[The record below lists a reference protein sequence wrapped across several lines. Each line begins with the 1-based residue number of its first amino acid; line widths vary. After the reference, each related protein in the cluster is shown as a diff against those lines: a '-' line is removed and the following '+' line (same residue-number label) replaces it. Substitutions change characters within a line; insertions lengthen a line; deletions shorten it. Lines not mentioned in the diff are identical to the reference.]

1 MLSVF
6 YIRVVN
12 VVVTVIY
19 AICNLI
25 FLMGLCHCK
34 CKKEATSNNLAYR
47 QNARARRHTEASN
60 GEDRTDWYMPG
71 SASLWW
77 KSMSSKVVD
86 NLILD
91 TLNVI
96 GTLVENE
103 EEPPEVL
110 LKLHNIADQEE
121 GWIQVVQSMVQVIPL
136 EDPLGPAVIT
146 LLLDDCP
153 LPNKDAVLRLSKL
166 FNLSRQTASVKGR
179 RSVRQQRNICI
190 VLGVLA
196 EKLSG
201 PSSVAI
207 LTPGTLAYLITNL
220 DEDTNPVVTLFSII
234 ALEKFAQTSENKA
247 TIMRALSNCP
257 GNNPLLHLE
266 QHRFS
271 GDLIKAQVGFCAQ
284 WCLDNVFVTE
294 GRCFSYEKTDMSNI
308 KAMLNTK
315 DVSEYLKI
323 SPDGL
328 EARCDAYSFESVR
341 CTFQVD
347 SGIWYYETRILSSG
361 VMQIGWATRNSKFLN
376 HEGYGIG
383 DDEYSIAYDGCR
395 QLVWYNARS
404 QAQCEGQWTPGDVLG
419 CLLDL
424 EKPVVKFYI
433 NGRLIVS
440 TVQLFNHTRTGFF
453 AAASFM
459 SFQQCRFNFGCEPF
473 SFLPP
478 DIKFQSFN
486 DHANLSPEERIVL
499 PRHLQLEL
507 LRRMSV
513 KEDSCT
519 ICFDYKATITLQ
531 PCGHKG
537 FCQRCFQQLSECPM
551 CRGTI
556 TDMTEDNT

>member
-1 MLSVF
+1 
-6 YIRVVN
+6 
-12 VVVTVIY
+12 
-19 AICNLI
+19 
-25 FLMGLCHCK
+25 MGVCLCK
-34 CKKEATSNNLAYR
+34 CKEEEQSVSTSNHD
-47 QNARARRHTEASN
+47 RRRRISSN
-60 GEDRTDWYMPG
+60 IQAEDQPDWYMPG
-71 SASLWW
+71 SGSNWW
-77 KSMSSKVVD
+77 KSVPAKVVD
-86 NLILD
+86 NLVLD

-110 LKLHNIADQEE
+110 LKLHNIADQEY
-121 GWIQVVQSMVQVIPL
+121 GWIQVVQSMVNVIPV

-153 LPNKDAVLRLSKL
+153 LPNKEAVLRLSKL
-166 FNLSRQTASVKGR
+166 FTATQKSVSEKGHK
-179 RSVRQQRNICI
+179 SVRVQRNMSI

-207 LTPGTLAYLITNL
+207 LTPQTLAYLIANL
-220 DEDTNPVVTLFSII
+220 EDCSSSVVTLFSII

-247 TIMRALSNCP
+247 TIMRELSKRER
-257 GNNPLLHLE
+257 GNPLLVLE
-266 QHRFS
+266 TRV
-271 GDLIKAQVGFCAQ
+271 GAEDLVDAQVGFCAQ
-284 WCLDNVFVTE
+284 WCLDNLFVME
-294 GRCFSYEKTDMSNI
+294 GRTFSYKETDMSVVN
-308 KAMLNTK
+308 AMLNTN

-323 SPDGL
+323 APDGL

-347 SGIWYYETRILSSG
+347 SGVWYYETTILSCG
-361 VMQIGWATRNSKFLN
+361 VMQIGWATKNSKFLN

-383 DDEYSIAYDGCR
+383 DDECSIAYDGCR

-404 QAQCEGQWTPGDVLG
+404 HAQCEGQWRAGDVLG

-424 EKPVVKFYI
+424 TAPLVQFYI
-433 NGRLIVS
+433 NGRPVASS
-440 TVQLFNHTRTGFF
+440 TQLFNSARCGFF

-459 SFQQCRFNFGCEPF
+459 SFQQCRFNFGSKPF
-473 SFLPP
+473 QFPP
-478 DIKFQSFN
+478 TDVQFQSFN
-486 DHANLSPEERIVL
+486 EHATLTSEQRIVL

-513 KEDSCT
+513 REDSCT
-519 ICFDYKATITLQ
+519 ICFDNRASVCLQ

-537 FCQRCFQQLSECPM
+537 FCTKCSSLLTECPM
-551 CRGTI
+551 CRGVI
-556 TDMTEDNT
+556 SSLDQDNT